1 MSVVLTTKVY
11 AYLFNKQSL
20 VVNDQLD
27 FPYLDPHP
35 DDLIIHQTEQQV
47 FVAREIADDDQLP
60 HGFSSVPIRQLIAF
74 WDNEQ
79 FYRVSR
85 ALQLLEWQRNHRFC
99 SRCGHATI
107 PHSTENAMLCPACHY
122 SQYPRVQPCVIMA
135 ITRGKQILLARS
147 AQRHT
152 AMFGLLAGFVEV
164 GETLEHAVARETLEE
179 TALSVKNIQYMSSQ
193 PWPFPSN
200 LMIGFKAEYDSGD
213 IYPQAG
219 EIAEAAFF
227 DFDNLPQ
234 IPPKGSIAYW
244 MIEQIIQQN
253 N

>member
-1 MSVVLTTKVY
+1 MTIDASIQVY
-11 AYLFNKQSL
+11 AYLFNQHTI
-20 VVNDQLD
+20 VVNEQFE
-27 FPYLDPHP
+27 FPLMSSDP
-35 DDLIIHQTEQQV
+35 DDLIVHQDGHQT
-47 FVAREIADDDQLP
+47 FVARRISEDHVLP
-60 HGFSSVPIRQLIAF
+60 EGFSALPIRQLVGH
-74 WDNEQ
+74 WSQDQ
-79 FYRVSR
+79 FQRISR
-85 ALQLLEWQRNHRFC
+85 ALQLLEWKHNHQFC
-99 SRCGHATI
+99 SRCGHTTTPHATE
-107 PHSTENAMLCPACHY
+107 HAMLCPACGY

-164 GETLEHAVARETLEE
+164 GETLEQAVARETLEE
-179 TALSVKNIQYMSSQ
+179 TAITVKNIQYMASQ

-200 LMIGFKAEYDSGD
+200 LMVGFSAEYDSG
-213 IYPQAG
+213 IIQPQEH

-244 MIEQIIQQN
+244 MIEQIIKRA
-253 N
+253 